1 MSTAALVSSA
11 PVVGSAPPL
20 PLSPAQTLKY
30 YANELTT
37 YEQAEILEYRSL
49 KVFYLGTGGAHSV
62 PRLPV
67 SSKAAAVASSRTP
80 TNNFGFDDAKGVY
93 GRVVPGDHI
102 AYRFEIVA
110 LIGEGSFGQVVSAWD
125 HANNALVAVKLVRNK
140 KRFAKQALVELQLLV
155 TVRDEELR
163 QRALYDNSIGVDAA
177 AAAAA
182 PRKAGDAPHSLDCH
196 VIHVTVRRRCAG
208 WGCMGCVCAGFHR
221 RVPPYRAPIPPSLGR
236 TTSCS
241 ATMSA

>member
-1 MSTAALVSSA
+1 MSATPLGAAPGA
-11 PVVGSAPPL
+11 APPL

-37 YEQAEILEYRSL
+37 YEQSEVLEYRSL
-49 KVFYLGTGGAHSV
+49 KIYYLGTGGSHSV

-67 SSKAAAVASSRTP
+67 SSKAAAVASTRTP

-93 GRVVPGDHI
+93 ARIVPGDHI
-102 AYRFEIVA
+102 AYRFEVVA

-155 TVRDEELR
+155 TVRDEELK
-163 QRALYDNSIGVDAA
+163 QRAQHDAATGGEAA
-177 AAAAA
+177 AAAS
-182 PRKAGDAPHSLDCH
+182 PRKPGDAPHALDCH
-196 VIHVTVRRRCAG
+196 VIHVTVRGSVRR
-208 WGCMGCVCAGFHR
+208 R
-221 RVPPYRAPIPPSLGR
+221 RKGEARRPSPPPTGARR

-241 ATMSA
+241 GTTCV

>member
-1 MSTAALVSSA
+1 M
-11 PVVGSAPPL
+11 
-20 PLSPAQTLKY
+20 
-30 YANELTT
+30 
-37 YEQAEILEYRSL
+37 YEQSEVLEYRSL
-49 KVFYLGTGGAHSV
+49 KVFYLGTGGSHSV

-67 SSKAAAVASSRTP
+67 SSKAAAVASARTP

-93 GRVVPGDHI
+93 ARIVPGDHI

-163 QRALYDNSIGVDAA
+163 QRAAHDTAA
-177 AAAAA
+177 GIDPAVAAAA
-182 PRKAGDAPHSLDCH
+182 PRKPGDAPHALDCH
-196 VIHVTVRRRCAG
+196 VIHVTVRARRWVRTRGARLPLG
-208 WGCMGCVCAGFHR
+208 A
-221 RVPPYRAPIPPSLGR
+221 PPHLARSISARR

-241 ATMSA
+241 ATTCA